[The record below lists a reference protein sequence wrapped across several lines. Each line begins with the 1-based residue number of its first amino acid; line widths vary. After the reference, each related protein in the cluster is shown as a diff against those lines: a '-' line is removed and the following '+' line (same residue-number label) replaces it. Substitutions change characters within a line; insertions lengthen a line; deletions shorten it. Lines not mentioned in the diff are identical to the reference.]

1 MRREMSP
8 ESSLSE
14 SAVGAEG
21 LLDFVDFL
29 EDLDFTEDEDLAASA
44 SAAAR
49 PERISGTVWTLEGS
63 SWGYM
68 RKERGSH

>member
-1 MRREMSP
+1 
-8 ESSLSE
+8 
-14 SAVGAEG
+14 
-21 LLDFVDFL
+21 L

-68 RKERGSH
+68 QKERGSH